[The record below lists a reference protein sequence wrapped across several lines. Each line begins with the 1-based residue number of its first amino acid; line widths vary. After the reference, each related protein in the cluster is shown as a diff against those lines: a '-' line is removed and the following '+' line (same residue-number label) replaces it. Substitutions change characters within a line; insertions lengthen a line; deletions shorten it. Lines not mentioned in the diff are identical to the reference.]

1 VLVGADGRLSCA
13 GTSNIVSTGH
23 YETAGVIHMNGPAAG
38 VAGGAA
44 GPTTVPSGS
53 GSAESGTPVAVKDGA
68 TVPLGDTYEKCA
80 PGTVEVAASGLTS
93 AERAAISNTTV
104 TSTPSR
110 NASGASSEGTAGE
123 AAARAG
129 AVTVPPYDDAI
140 LRQARAGA
148 ATLTSASRTGPP
160 TEYDLLP

>member
-1 VLVGADGRLSCA
+1 MRS
-13 GTSNIVSTGH
+13 
-23 YETAGVIHMNGPAAG
+23 
-38 VAGGAA
+38 
-44 GPTTVPSGS
+44 
-53 GSAESGTPVAVKDGA
+53 
-68 TVPLGDTYEKCA
+68 

-160 TEYDLLP
+160 TEYDPLP